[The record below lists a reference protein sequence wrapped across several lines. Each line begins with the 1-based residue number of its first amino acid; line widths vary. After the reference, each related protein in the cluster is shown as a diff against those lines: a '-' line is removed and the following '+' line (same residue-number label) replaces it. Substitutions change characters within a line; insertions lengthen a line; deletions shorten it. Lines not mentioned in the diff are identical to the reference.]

1 MPVSCP
7 LIGWKTFVAV
17 CGRNVAVIPVY
28 CALNVPLPVT
38 STLLLQNIYSWK
50 MPARAQGVCRSAQ
63 GALLP
68 FHGRKSQV
76 NWVVGVL
83 YGKESH
89 LWSTFG
95 GNETV
100 KEMILDVINQPL
112 ITLWFSTDQCLSEY
126 SPGGDFTL
134 MLLESVRNM
143 HRRSMPMPQPA
154 VGGSPYS
161 SAVQNVSSMNMASSS
176 PSALAWRGFNT
187 SHWHTL
193 WQSALWSFK
202 AIKKKYLLILVS
214 SAPELAARKALSV

>member
-1 MPVSCP
+1 
-7 LIGWKTFVAV
+7 
-17 CGRNVAVIPVY
+17 
-28 CALNVPLPVT
+28 
-38 STLLLQNIYSWK
+38 
-50 MPARAQGVCRSAQ
+50 MPARAQ

-68 FHGRKSQV
+68 FLGSKSEV
-76 NWVVGVL
+76 NWVVRVL

-112 ITLWFSTDQCLSEY
+112 ITLWFSTDWCLSEY
-126 SPGGDFTL
+126 SPVSLGTFTL

-187 SHWHTL
+187 SYWHTL
-193 WQSALWSFK
+193 WQSAL
-202 AIKKKYLLILVS
+202 KKLSKEIFVS
-214 SAPELAARKALSV
+214 SAP